1 MEYFKDHEVIKLAV
15 LVGAFVI
22 GVAICLFIVIKES
35 AEMGRRRKEKQLA
48 QQSQGGQP
56 RPQQSGRKSAHA

>member
-22 GVAICLFIVIKES
+22 GVAICLFIVVKES

-48 QQSQGGQP
+48 Q
-56 RPQQSGRKSAHA
+56 